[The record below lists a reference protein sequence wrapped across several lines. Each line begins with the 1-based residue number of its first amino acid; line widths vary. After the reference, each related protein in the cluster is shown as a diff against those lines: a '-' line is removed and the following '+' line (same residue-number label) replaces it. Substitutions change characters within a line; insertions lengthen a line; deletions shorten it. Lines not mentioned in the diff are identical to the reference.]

1 MVVPTTGSP
10 TAPGFRPIRRRKV
23 KAMDGVNARELFSA
37 QRSLTYDDLIL
48 LPGYIDFGVE
58 DVDLPSRLTREIS
71 LATPL
76 CSSPMDTVTESEMAI
91 ALALLGGIGFV
102 HYNNSIE
109 EQARLVRRV
118 KRFENGF
125 ITDPITLGP
134 DRTIADIDAIRARYG
149 FSGIPITDTGDL
161 GGRLV
166 GIVTNRDIDFE
177 KDRSLS
183 VSSVMTTDLVTAPQG
198 IELREANRILRDSK
212 KGKLPIV
219 DGQGRLVAL
228 VSRTDLK
235 KNRDFPDSSK
245 DSSKRLLAG
254 AALSTRPEDR
264 ERLDALVEAG
274 VDVVVVDSA
283 QGNSSYQVEMLKH
296 IKSAHPDLQVIA
308 GNVVTKRQCAT
319 LIDAGADGIRVG
331 MGPGSICTTQET
343 MAVGRG
349 QAAAVYH
356 CALHCK
362 EQGVPVLADGGIRDI
377 GHIVKALSLGAST
390 VMMGLMFAGTAEAPG
405 EYFYQNGVRLKRY
418 RGMASIEAMESGGGK
433 RYFAEQ
439 EKIKVAQGVSGMVVD
454 KGSVRN
460 LVPYLKQG
468 LRHALQDIGVR
479 SIPALHE
486 SLASGDLTFELRTIS
501 AQREGGVHDM
511 YSYEKPALGARDTQ

>member
-1 MVVPTTGSP
+1 
-10 TAPGFRPIRRRKV
+10 
-23 KAMDGVNARELFSA
+23 MDGVNARELFSR

-48 LPGYIDFGVE
+48 LPGYIDFGV
-58 DVDLPSRLTREIS
+58 DAVDLSSKLTREIS

-76 CSSPMDTVTESEMAI
+76 CSSPMDTVTEVDMAVN
-91 ALALLGGIGFV
+91 LALLGGIGFI
-102 HYNNSIE
+102 HYNNTIE
-109 EQARLVRRV
+109 QQAELVRRV

-125 ITDPITLGP
+125 IADPIVLGP
-134 DRTIADIDAIRARYG
+134 DHRIRDIDEIQRRHG

-161 GGRLV
+161 GGKLI

-177 KDRSLS
+177 KNRELPLRE
-183 VSSVMTTDLVTAPQG
+183 VMTTELVTAPQG
-198 IELREANRILRDSK
+198 INLEEANRIIRQSK
-212 KGKLPIV
+212 RGKLPIV
-219 DGQGRLVAL
+219 DKEGRLVAL

-235 KNRDFPDSSK
+235 KSRDFPESSK
-245 DSSKRLLAG
+245 DTSNRLLAG
-254 AALSTRPEDR
+254 AAISTRDEDR
-264 ERLDALVEAG
+264 ERLDALVDAG
-274 VDVVVVDSA
+274 VDALVVDSA

-296 IKSAHPDLQVIA
+296 IKSTHPDLQVIA
-308 GNVVTKRQCAT
+308 GNVVTQQQCAN
-319 LIDAGADGIRVG
+319 LIAAGADAIRVG

-356 CALHCK
+356 CALHCS

-377 GHIVKALSLGAST
+377 GHIVKALAMGAST
-390 VMMGLMFAGTAEAPG
+390 VMMGLMFAGTAETPG

-433 RYFAEQ
+433 RYFAEG
-439 EKIKVAQGVSGMVVD
+439 EKIRVAQGVSGMVMD

-468 LRHALQDIGVR
+468 LRHALQDIGEKFDPRRCTAPSTRATSPSSCGR
-479 SIPALHE
+479 SPRSAR
-486 SLASGDLTFELRTIS
+486 AACTTCTRTRSRCS
-501 AQREGGVHDM
+501 ARRERTD
-511 YSYEKPALGARDTQ
+511 

>member
-1 MVVPTTGSP
+1 
-10 TAPGFRPIRRRKV
+10 
-23 KAMDGVNARELFSA
+23 MDGVNARELFSA

-48 LPGYIDFGVE
+48 LPGYIDFGVD
-58 DVDLPSRLTREIS
+58 DVELSSRLTREIS

-76 CSSPMDTVTESEMAI
+76 CSSPMDTVTESEMAV
-91 ALALLGGIGFV
+91 ALSLLGGIGFV
-102 HYNNSIE
+102 HYNNTVE

-125 ITDPITLGP
+125 ITDPMTLGP
-134 DRTIADIDAIRARYG
+134 DNTLADIDAIRARHG

-161 GGRLV
+161 GGKLV
-166 GIVTNRDIDFE
+166 GMVTNRDIDFE
-177 KDRSLS
+177 KNRDVPLRE
-183 VSSVMTTDLVTAPQG
+183 VMTTELVTAPQG
-198 IELREANRILRDSK
+198 IELREANRILRESK

-219 DGQGRLVAL
+219 DAGGRLVAL

-235 KNRDFPDSSK
+235 KNRDWPESSK

-254 AALSTRPEDR
+254 AALSTRPDDR
-264 ERLDALVEAG
+264 ERLEALVEAG
-274 VDVVVVDSA
+274 VDVIVVDSA
-283 QGNSSYQVEMLKH
+283 QGNSSFQVEMLRHVKEQFP
-296 IKSAHPDLQVIA
+296 ALQVIA
-308 GNVVTKRQCAT
+308 GNVVTQHQCAT
-319 LIDAGADGIRVG
+319 LIEAGADGIRVG

-362 EQGVPVLADGGIRDI
+362 EQGVPVIADGGIRDI
-377 GHIVKALSLGAST
+377 GHIVKALSMGAST

-433 RYFAEQ
+433 RYFAEG
-439 EKIKVAQGVSGMVVD
+439 ERIKVAQGVSGMVMD

-468 LRHALQDIGVR
+468 FRHALQDIGER
-479 SIPALHE
+479 TIPALHRA
-486 SLASGDLTFELRTIS
+486 LYSGDLTFELRTIS

-511 YSYEKPALGARDTQ
+511 YSYEKPVMGTRERE